1 MNKRVMLIATFLCT
15 LGVATALYGCL
26 KKDMTGQKAQ
36 KKEVMSCI
44 EGRVCIEDEETIK
57 IGNNEKELK
66 NGYYDVL
73 LEKTETGFIAHI
85 NKLWKTEFNE
95 TLYEE
100 EYVKEVAMFLI
111 SRMKSEVECQEV
123 MSFMLEGY
131 IESKEEKEIKVDG
144 ETAKEESEVT
154 EKLDKETMSRKAGVY
169 EILITVKEVGKEE
182 KAEKSEVAE
191 KEEVAKEK
199 AKKDDDDE
207 DNSAEDE
214 DFNPYSNWVDD
225 YGKPMPKGIGDWIAS
240 LDCKTGEIFR
250 AARDRCKK

>member
-1 MNKRVMLIATFLCT
+1 MNKRVMLIATFLCV
-15 LGVATALYGCL
+15 LVIVAALYWCF
-26 KKDMTGQKAQ
+26 KKDMASQKTP

-57 IGNNEKELK
+57 IGNNEKELE

-131 IESKEEKEIKVDG
+131 IESKEEKEIKTDE
-144 ETAKEESEVT
+144 ETIKEESEVT
-154 EKLDKETMSRKAGVY
+154 EKLDKETMSRRADAY
-169 EILITVKEVGKEE
+169 EILITVKEIGKEE
-182 KAEKSEVAE
+182 KAG
-191 KEEVAKEK
+191 KEETKEK
-199 AKKDDDDE
+199 VENGKETEKDDDNGE
-207 DNSAEDE
+207 DNSDEDE
-214 DFNPYSNWVDD
+214 DFNPYSNWIDD

-250 AARDRCKK
+250 VARDRCKK